1 MDFPDQ
7 IFPNAAHVLGILCAL
22 AWLGWA
28 LLRLPRQRLADNAFT
43 HVYFGACVA
52 LLVLWSVQASVP
64 PNLHFHM
71 LGVTALTLMFG
82 WHFAALGVALVL
94 LGTTFNGQGNWL
106 SFGINLL
113 CMGALPIALSWSLL
127 QWAQRH
133 LPHNFFIYVYV
144 NAFLAAGLS
153 MLATAAATAALL
165 WLTGAHSLEW
175 LAYQY
180 LPYFPLMFFS
190 EAVMNGM
197 IMTLLV
203 ALRPAWVCSFDDNLY
218 INGK

>member
-7 IFPNAAHVLGILCAL
+7 IFPNAMHALGGFGAL

-28 LLRLPRQRLADNAFT
+28 VLRLPRQRLADSAFT

-64 PNLHFHM
+64 PALHFHL

-82 WHFAALGVALVL
+82 WQFAALGVTVVLV
-94 LGTTFNGQGNWL
+94 GTTLNGQGSWL
-106 SFGINLL
+106 TFGINLL
-113 CMGALPIALSWSLL
+113 CMGALPIVLTWSLL
-127 QWAQRH
+127 QWAQRR

-153 MLATAAATAALL
+153 MLATGTATATLL
-165 WLTGAHSLEW
+165 WLSGAHTLEW
-175 LAYQY
+175 LGYQY

-203 ALRPAWVCSFDDNLY
+203 ALRPGWVCSFDDNLY